1 MDMDPDDIFD
11 LDMPDTYSAR
21 YFPIGGDPVSTVLMI
36 DREVN
41 RFPGVFDS
49 AVPDNQ
55 LEVVLRYDHIRKARK
70 GDRIT
75 VGDETFTVESVVE
88 NDRFGIRVAV
98 K

>member
-1 MDMDPDDIFD
+1 MDMNPDDIFD

-21 YFPIGGDPVSTVLMI
+21 YFPQGGDAVSTVLMI
-36 DREVN
+36 DREVS

-55 LEVVLRYDHIRKARK
+55 VEIVLRYDHIRNARK

-75 VGDETFTVESVVE
+75 VGDETYTVESVME

>member
-1 MDMDPDDIFD
+1 MDPNDLFD
-11 LDMPDTYSAR
+11 VDMPDTYSAR
-21 YFPIGGDPVSTVLMI
+21 YFPRGGDPVSTVLMI
-36 DREVN
+36 DREVT

-55 LEVVLRYDHIRKARK
+55 VEIVLRYDHILHANK

-75 VGDETFTVESVVE
+75 VGNETFTVESVIE
-88 NDRFGIRVAV
+88 DDHFGIRVAV